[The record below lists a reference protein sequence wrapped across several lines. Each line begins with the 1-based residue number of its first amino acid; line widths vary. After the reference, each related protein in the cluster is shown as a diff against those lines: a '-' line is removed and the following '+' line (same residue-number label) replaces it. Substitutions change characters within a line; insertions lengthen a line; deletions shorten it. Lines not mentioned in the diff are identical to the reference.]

1 MFNTP
6 ALNQYRNHFRLFC
19 STINPQVVMLPPGGC
34 KMLYFHLFMLLKSIY
49 LCSTRGEFHPWSYL
63 GLSVH
68 YDTMNQYSASV
79 FFVLFCL
86 VFIFICLSFLF
97 LAAGVFLSRALCFC
111 NMITSVLLSNVL
123 NVLIFLSLIC
133 ISRWLPQLWL
143 RGSFW
148 HSWGSDSCPR
158 PADHPRRA
166 GEQQLWC
173 RQNRWGQQQTDRN
186 AMMRSCP
193 L

>member
-1 MFNTP
+1 MPSFTSPKDRQCAVFVGPVLVPGLMFNTP
-6 ALNQYRNHFRLFC
+6 ALNQYRNHFQLFC

-49 LCSTRGEFHPWSYL
+49 LCSTRGKFHPWSYL

-79 FFVLFCL
+79 FFVLFGL

-133 ISRWLPQLWL
+133 ISR
-143 RGSFW
+143 
-148 HSWGSDSCPR
+148 
-158 PADHPRRA
+158 
-166 GEQQLWC
+166 
-173 RQNRWGQQQTDRN
+173 
-186 AMMRSCP
+186 
-193 L
+193 